1 MALSF
6 NRKAILADL
15 QQVFTDVVDTII
27 FTDRTEISPS
37 QVDKFA
43 VIRLPQGIR
52 TASSIRNETYAQIV
66 LFARNKEYGYE
77 DTKTLD
83 EMEQLALAKFPIS
96 TDLLTGLSPRLM
108 NGGNDSLGFHSVI
121 IQFKITIRKY

>member
-6 NRKAILADL
+6 NRKAVLADL
-15 QQVFTDVVDTII
+15 QQVFTDVADTII
-27 FTDRTEISPS
+27 FTDRTETVPEH
-37 QVDKFA
+37 VEKFA

-52 TASSIRNETYAQIV
+52 STSSIRNETYAQIV

-83 EMEQLALAKFPIS
+83 EMEQVAMSKFPIT
-96 TDLLTGLSPRLM
+96 TDLLTGISPRLM
-108 NGGNDSLGFHSVI
+108 NGGNDSLGFHAVI